1 MWTRSELKARA
12 REILNRNYWKAV
24 LVSLIYMFLTGGG
37 GGGGGSSV
45 STGSGSSDSASSFA
59 DSIPNLTST
68 DIAGIIFI
76 ISIIFAIFL
85 VIFVLA
91 FAFSLFVFCPLQI
104 GCHRFFI
111 RCENGTAALD
121 DVVFAYSSCYL
132 NVVKTMFFYSL
143 YLTLWTFLFII
154 PGIIKGLEYRM
165 IPYLIA
171 ENPNLSTK
179 EAFALSKQMMDGEKW
194 NAWVLD
200 WSFFGWNLLSVFTCC
215 ILAVFYVAP
224 YQNLT
229 NAQLYAVL
237 KNKVPGYFGQN
248 TYHSNPYAGN
258 NGYSNPYSNGNSYNN
273 PYQQ

>member
-12 REILNRNYWKAV
+12 REILNLNYWKAV

-37 GGGGGSSV
+37 GGSAGAS
-45 STGSGSSDSASSFA
+45 GSGNSEGTTSSIGNTFSDLSSEA
-59 DSIPNLTST
+59 V
-68 DIAGIIFI
+68 AGIIFAVI
-76 ISIIFAIFL
+76 LFLVVFFIIFA
-85 VIFVLA
+85 LA
-91 FAFSLFVFCPLQI
+91 FAFSLFVFTPLQV

-111 RCENGTAALD
+111 RCEHGNASLN
-121 DVVFAYSSCYL
+121 DVVFAYSGCYL

-143 YLTLWTFLFII
+143 YLTLWTLLFII

-165 IPYLIA
+165 IPYILA
-171 ENPNLSTK
+171 ENPNISTK
-179 EAFALSKQMMDGEKW
+179 EAFALSKRMMDGEKW
-194 NAWVLD
+194 NAFVLD

-215 ILAVFYVAP
+215 ILAIFYVAP

-237 KNKVPGYFGQN
+237 KNKIPGYSQTSAG
-248 TYHSNPYAGN
+248 SGPYAGN
-258 NGYSNPYSNGNSYNN
+258 GTNNPYTNSYGSN

>member
-12 REILNRNYWKAV
+12 REILNLNYWKAV

-37 GGGGGSSV
+37 GGGGGSASAGN
-45 STGSGSSDSASSFA
+45 SSSGSGSASFGDAASSL
-59 DSIPNLTST
+59 SSGE
-68 DIAGIIFI
+68 IAGVIFAVVLMI
-76 ISIIFAIFL
+76 AIFFIIFA
-85 VIFVLA
+85 LA
-91 FAFSLFVFCPLQI
+91 FAFSLFVLTPLQV

-111 RCENGTAALD
+111 RCEHGNASLN
-121 DVVFAYSSCYL
+121 DVVFAYSGCYL

-143 YLTLWTFLFII
+143 YLTLWTLLFII

-165 IPYLIA
+165 IPYILA
-171 ENPNLSTK
+171 ENPTISTK

-194 NAWVLD
+194 NAFVLD

-215 ILAVFYVAP
+215 ILAIFYVAP

-237 KNKVPGYFGQN
+237 KNKVSGYQQQAG
-248 TYHSNPYAGN
+248 NPYVN
-258 NGYSNPYSNGNSYNN
+258 NYNSN